1 MNELVVPA
9 GGAVAHRPI
18 EYVSLHSHTTFSFG
32 DGYGPVTQ
40 HVSRIEELGMKALAV
55 TEHGN
60 VSSWV
65 ELEKA
70 CRGTQVKPIF
80 GIEIYFAP
88 PKTMQKTHMIL
99 LAMNSIGLQNINRIV
114 TQSWRNFY
122 RWPTVHLEDLEANNE
137 GIIALSGCSDSALS
151 CTLYG
156 GKYFGPKTLEL
167 DKRRVQLATRLV
179 ERFSEIFDQGRYFLE
194 CQRFPLLERTC
205 LINQANEKLSA
216 RTGVPLVATSDV
228 HYCKATD
235 QPMQKILHAA
245 HRGSSVDVIESQW
258 EWDVKLTYPTSDLEI
273 FNHLIQTGMSEDA
286 ARQSITNTGLIADRC
301 NVELPKAPL
310 PRYLIDPEKDWK
322 PWT

>member
-1 MNELVVPA
+1 MNKM
-9 GGAVAHRPI
+9 RF
-18 EYVSLHSHTTFSFG
+18 VSLHSHTTFSFG
-32 DGYGPVTQ
+32 DGYGTVPE
-40 HVSRIEELGMKALAV
+40 HVSRVADLGMTALAV

-60 VSSWV
+60 SSSFV
-65 ELEKA
+65 ALEKA
-70 CRGTQVKPIF
+70 CRASKVKPIF

-99 LAMNSIGLQNINRIV
+99 LAMNQVGLQNINRIV

-122 RWPTVHLEDLEANNE
+122 RWPTVYIEDLEANNE
-137 GIIALSGCSDSALS
+137 GIIVLSGCSDSALS

-179 ERFSEIFDQGRYFLE
+179 ERFSEIFDEGRYFLE

-228 HYCKATD
+228 HYPKATD

-310 PRYLIDPEKDWK
+310 PKYVQGPDDWK
-322 PWT
+322 PWV

>member
-1 MNELVVPA
+1 
-9 GGAVAHRPI
+9 
-18 EYVSLHSHTTFSFG
+18 
-32 DGYGPVTQ
+32 
-40 HVSRIEELGMKALAV
+40 MKALAV

-70 CRGTQVKPIF
+70 CRGTLSQVKPIF

-99 LAMNSIGLQNINRIV
+99 LAMNSVGLQNINRIV

-167 DKRRVQLATRLV
+167 DKRRVQLAIGLV
-179 ERFSEIFDQGRYFLE
+179 ERFAEIFDNGRYFLE

-235 QPMQKILHAA
+235 QPMQKILHAS

-273 FNHLIQTGMSEDA
+273 FNDLCKTGMSEDA
-286 ARQSITNTGLIADRC
+286 VRQSITNTALIADRC

-310 PRYLIDPEKDWK
+310 PRYVQGPDDWK
-322 PWT
+322 PWV